1 MSLFGKMRVQSQ
13 RPTGAV
19 VNDDGRPAHAH
30 AESATSGNDDYLAAC
45 RMATLDAGAFAD
57 FRRHPYYTKVLEH
70 VSEGLG
76 HQYLQLISAQG
87 RARRGLH
94 EAAKNDDVGNPRTM
108 RLDSGLVISPTT
120 LRYLKVADDIETHFG
135 SIDGA
140 DVIEIGVGYGGQCR
154 ILDSLFKLN
163 SYTLVDL
170 RPVLNLTDE
179 FLSRFPLRCSVRL
192 RTMNELSPRPY
203 HFAVSNYAFTELSRE
218 LQEVYFDK
226 ALSRSAKGY
235 ITFNDIAPPKFRPMT
250 RDELCQRLDARVLPE
265 NPLTHPNNCIIVW
278 GAAVTRSSP

>member
-57 FRRHPYYTKVLEH
+57 FRRHPDYTKVLEH

-140 DVIEIGVGYGGQCR
+140 DVIEIGIGYGGQCR
-154 ILDSLFKLN
+154 ILDSLFKLS

-170 RPVLNLTDE
+170 RPVLNLAD
-179 FLSRFPLRCSVRL
+179 
-192 RTMNELSPRPY
+192 
-203 HFAVSNYAFTELSRE
+203 
-218 LQEVYFDK
+218 
-226 ALSRSAKGY
+226 
-235 ITFNDIAPPKFRPMT
+235 
-250 RDELCQRLDARVLPE
+250 
-265 NPLTHPNNCIIVW
+265 
-278 GAAVTRSSP
+278 

>member
-1 MSLFGKMRVQSQ
+1 MRVQSQ

-57 FRRHPYYTKVLEH
+57 FRRHPDYTKVLEH

-163 SYTLVDL
+163 SVHA
-170 RPVLNLTDE
+170 R
-179 FLSRFPLRCSVRL
+179 RFAPGAQ
-192 RTMNELSPRPY
+192 PY
-203 HFAVSNYAFTELSRE
+203 RRISEQVPAEM
-218 LQEVYFDK
+218 Q
-226 ALSRSAKGY
+226 
-235 ITFNDIAPPKFRPMT
+235 
-250 RDELCQRLDARVLPE
+250 C
-265 NPLTHPNNCIIVW
+265 
-278 GAAVTRSSP
+278 AVTNHE